1 MIKLAL
7 ILPREYMHNKL
18 KWLSGLNSRARN
30 DSLSRSQLVEV
41 VRLVQLASMLWMDN
55 MRN

>member
-1 MIKLAL
+1 
-7 ILPREYMHNKL
+7 MHNKL

-41 VRLVQLASMLWMDN
+41 VRLVQLASML
-55 MRN
+55 